1 MVNNSKRMQMNE
13 IVKTNIE
20 RYIADSNPQYAIL
33 ISGTWGT
40 GKTFFI
46 KQWITQYMNKC
57 HEEVQTEDER
67 ILSPIQVS
75 LFGTSSI
82 QDIYER
88 VREALN
94 PKLYKVFKWGT
105 FVADKATKII
115 TGCELFDDVDI
126 PFEADMGIWKKSN
139 KTSKGCHLL
148 ILDDLE
154 RSKVPIIEIL
164 GFIDMFLN
172 LYHFHVIVVGDEKH
186 FTQNQKDIYE
196 QYKEKIF
203 GSTFYIECDVE
214 SAVATFINESE
225 QLSPIAGEFYQ
236 NNRELVIDLFCATGY
251 GNLRTLRQ
259 TLHQFTFIYDELIAG
274 GEVYKKEVF
283 ANYLAISMELHN
295 NSSCDLEQQ
304 IKSLRYGMCS
314 KDSDFSQVVSKYQF
328 VEGKYQARIFRG
340 FDFIVD
346 AIKYGKLISDRIN
359 LEIEIRKNKSISEKY
374 RLYPLMSNEEFMQ
387 NTKVLCDYLDND
399 IENLHEYLLLLYF
412 YCKVQHEGL
421 VKEDKIRIQKG
432 LDKCV
437 IYLRRAKTLNEFV
450 LCESTVRLII
460 SSVSYETQV
469 DLFSNIGEALLNV
482 VLEQKKILKDDLT
495 CIMEHLTNEKIDA
508 FIQIIS
514 GSDPYKYSAYSMQ
527 PIFDKID
534 AEAFVKGYI
543 SLSNENK
550 DIVRVYIENRY
561 ERLQKSN
568 GILKDLSPDKDNLQ
582 VICDKLKEAE
592 EQLKLIDKLQVNKF
606 ITMLENAIAKLN
618 LVAEN

>member
-1 MVNNSKRMQMNE
+1 MVNNSKRVQMNE

-46 KQWITQYMNKC
+46 KQWITQYTNKC

-67 ILSPIQVS
+67 ILPPIQVS

-105 FVADKATKII
+105 FVADKASKII
-115 TGCELFDDVDI
+115 TGCELLDDVDI

-203 GSTFYIECDVE
+203 GNTFYIECDVE
-214 SAVATFINESE
+214 SAVAAFINESK
-225 QLSPIAGEFYQ
+225 QFSPIAGEFYQ

-314 KDSDFSQVVSKYQF
+314 KDSEFSQVVSKYQF

-359 LEIEIRKNKSISEKY
+359 LEIEMRKNKSISEKY

-421 VKEDKIRIQKG
+421 VKKDKIRIQKS

-437 IYLRRAKTLNEFV
+437 NFLRSVKTLNEFV
-450 LCESTVRLII
+450 LYESVVRLII
-460 SSVSYETQV
+460 SSVSYETKV
-469 DLFSNIGEALLNV
+469 ESFTTISDILLDV

-508 FIQIIS
+508 FIQIIR
-514 GSDPYKYSAYSMQ
+514 GSDPYKHSAYSMQ

-543 SLSNENK
+543 YLSNENK
-550 DIVRVYIENRY
+550 DKVFLYVGYRYQNIQNDQQLRRNLCVEIETL
-561 ERLQKSN
+561 EA
-568 GILKDLSPDKDNLQ
+568 IEE
-582 VICDKLKEAE
+582 KLKERLTYLE
-592 EQLKLIDKLQVNKF
+592 LIDKLQVERF
-606 ITMLENAIAKLN
+606 ILMIDNAIVELKK
-618 LVAEN
+618 